1 MTAFSLAPYPSLA
14 GRPNSQLYFGLHPQG
29 FAVSSA
35 FSATSAFRHH
45 SFNAARSR
53 FCARAGALAPHP
65 LGCLCVQW
73 WRDFPHRPELASG
86 SRPSSL
92 ALSRIPVSVYNAFA
106 DSASL
111 SSASLSSDSTSSDS
125 TSSDSTSSASHPTS
139 TILCTSHFRRFLNS
153 SAKLGNP
160 VNFS

>member
-111 SSASLSSDSTSSDS
+111 SSDSLSSASLLYAPL
-125 TSSDSTSSASHPTS
+125 SSASLPPPQ
-139 TILCTSHFRRFLNS
+139 LS
-153 SAKLGNP
+153 SAPLISADFLILLQNSEILLIFLK
-160 VNFS
+160 

>member
-1 MTAFSLAPYPSLA
+1 MTAFGLAPYPSLA
-14 GRPNSQLYFGLHPQG
+14 GRPYSQLYFGLHPQG

-35 FSATSAFRHH
+35 FSATSALRHH

-92 ALSRIPVSVYNAFA
+92 ASLKKSRSGFIMPSLPSSLGAAGLDPV
-106 DSASL
+106 
-111 SSASLSSDSTSSDS
+111 
-125 TSSDSTSSASHPTS
+125 
-139 TILCTSHFRRFLNS
+139 ILDRRTGCDIGQVFIL
-153 SAKLGNP
+153 
-160 VNFS
+160 